1 MTAPL
6 QLIALT
12 FRLGADAESRLLAEV
27 DRIEG
32 RGALRVLDVVFL
44 AKGQDGTVEALE
56 VGDNEDFGSLLA
68 SIAPSGSSGDGRSA
82 AGDGADGEPADLPW
96 LVCRPWRTPLT
107 REPWLPSCWSSICGL
122 GPLSMPF
129 PPRAVRWSVTT
140 SWRGMSAWPSQPR
153 SPRWRRPP
161 W

>member
-68 SIAPSGSSGDGRSA
+68 SIAPSGSPGRRPLCGRRWGGRR
-82 AGDGADGEPADLPW
+82 AGGLCLGWCA
-96 LVCRPWRTPLT
+96 
-107 REPWLPSCWSSICGL
+107 GL
-122 GPLSMPF
+122 GEL
-129 PPRAVRWSVTT
+129 R
-140 SWRGMSAWPSQPR
+140 
-153 SPRWRRPP
+153 
-161 W
+161 